1 MVYYQQRNQ
10 WGNRNPYQKRNYQ
23 ENLGTYPEKM
33 KDRLGYRE
41 KPKMRNILQNIK
53 DDNTLNLALT
63 LIKQIRENDRNHRI
77 AKLEDGKLFRKHQDY
92 IKKVVETMQI
102 RKELLIY
109 RTLLLR
115 MVGWLFG
122 MIEQETRKDAETK
135 ANEIEPIQTTLNN
148 LWIETK
154 DSTIYRIFEV
164 HQFEMRITR
173 RELCQRLAID
183 ERMFTPPQRN
193 TQRNYQVGYQKDDTD
208 YRKQLLE
215 DPALQET
222 IRKAAATDN
231 LQEILL
237 VAQGMEASSNLGAP
251 HLGLHNKNTNPVTS
265 VQVDSVAAR
274 DEMIGNEITTIRMEM
289 ETSDTPPEDG
299 TPALSQQIG
308 STRGNILE
316 TTPNPG
322 DIEIRSKR
330 NRSPGGNTSE
340 PKRSNIDDTPAVTA
354 ITKAVKFSKSLP
366 PLENS
371 QYYREYAPHLKFKAK
386 EIPLEKY
393 RSCNVEMSYMEED
406 PETGEIGEFWQPANK
421 IIVQG
426 AQTND
431 YLCAA
436 CKFREKERNKVYNH
450 IISHHYP
457 KNPKSNQKNQG
468 NSKN

>member
-1 MVYYQQRNQ
+1 M
-10 WGNRNPYQKRNYQ
+10 
-23 ENLGTYPEKM
+23 
-33 KDRLGYRE
+33 
-41 KPKMRNILQNIK
+41 
-53 DDNTLNLALT
+53 NLALT

-183 ERMFTPPQRN
+183 ERMFTPPQGN

-251 HLGLHNKNTNPVTS
+251 HLGLHNKNI
-265 VQVDSVAAR
+265 
-274 DEMIGNEITTIRMEM
+274 M
-289 ETSDTPPEDG
+289 
-299 TPALSQQIG
+299 L
-308 STRGNILE
+308 
-316 TTPNPG
+316 
-322 DIEIRSKR
+322 
-330 NRSPGGNTSE
+330 
-340 PKRSNIDDTPAVTA
+340 
-354 ITKAVKFSKSLP
+354 
-366 PLENS
+366 
-371 QYYREYAPHLKFKAK
+371 
-386 EIPLEKY
+386 
-393 RSCNVEMSYMEED
+393 
-406 PETGEIGEFWQPANK
+406 
-421 IIVQG
+421 
-426 AQTND
+426 
-431 YLCAA
+431 
-436 CKFREKERNKVYNH
+436 
-450 IISHHYP
+450 
-457 KNPKSNQKNQG
+457 
-468 NSKN
+468 